1 MKHYNIPIFINH
13 VGCPNS
19 CVFCSQNKINGVET
33 DITPEEV
40 KKIIEEYLEYLP
52 KESIKEV
59 AFFGGT
65 FTGISFGLQK
75 DYLEVVK
82 PFIDSGVINGI
93 RLSTRPDCIDDKILI
108 QLKKYGVTAI
118 ELGVQSLNQKVLD
131 LTERNYPVEA
141 VEKSAK
147 LIKEY
152 GIQLG
157 IQLMIGLPGS
167 TEESDY
173 ESAVKTVELGP
184 EMARIYPTLVLSGT
198 KMEKMYKDG
207 EYIAITL
214 KEAVERTV
222 KIYSLLEKNN
232 IKVIRVG
239 LQPSEDLRKE
249 GVIVAGPFHP
259 AFRELVEGEIFYKF
273 LKEIEKVEKK
283 VEILANEKNISKI
296 IGINAINKEKIKKLN
311 VKIDKNLNLETFT
324 INDKKYT
331 RKEIL
336 KRILNEENCNK

>member
-33 DITPEEV
+33 DITPNEV
-40 KKIIEEYLEYLP
+40 RTIIEEYLEYLP
-52 KESIKEV
+52 LNSIKEV

-75 DYLEVVK
+75 EYLEVVK
-82 PFIDSGVINGI
+82 PFIESGVINGI

-131 LTERNYPVEA
+131 LTERNYPVIA
-141 VEKSAK
+141 VEKAAK

-152 GIQLG
+152 KIQLG

-167 TEESDY
+167 TPELDY
-173 ESAVKTVELGP
+173 ESAKKTVELAP
-184 EMARIYPTLVLSGT
+184 DMARIYPTLVLTGT
-198 KMEKMYKDG
+198 KLQEMYEKGEYKDL
-207 EYIAITL
+207 TL
-214 KEAVERTV
+214 EAAVENTV
-222 KIYSLLEKNN
+222 KIYSLLEIND
-232 IKVIRVG
+232 IKIIRVG

-249 GVIVAGPFHP
+249 GTIIAGPFHP
-259 AFRELVEGEIFYKF
+259 AFRELVEGELFYKF
-273 LKEIEKVEKK
+273 LREIEKIEKK
-283 VEILANEKNISKI
+283 LEVFANEKNISKI
-296 IGINAINKEKIKKLN
+296 IGIKGINKEKLKNLSI
-311 VKIDKNLNLETFT
+311 KIDKNLNLETFI
-324 INDKKYT
+324 INGKTYK

-336 KRILNEENCNK
+336 KRILNEENSYK